1 MKKMSKFYVCLLT
14 MIAFPIGLVSCS
26 NNNISSSSFIDTSSS
41 NSEDTS
47 SSSSTSVEKLDYD
60 MSNVKFE
67 DKTVTYDGN
76 EHTLEITGTLP
87 EGVSVSYTNNK
98 LTEVGSIEATATFL
112 GDYEHYNEIPNMTA
126 TLTIT
131 PLQQDSE
138 GNYIINGIKYKDN
151 GETMS
156 VVGYTDDINQDAFI
170 AHRVLEKPVTSI
182 GDGAFEGCHSLTSIT
197 IPDSVT
203 DIGEWAFSNC
213 YSLTSITIGDSVTSI
228 GYNAFYVCSS
238 LTSITIPDSVTYIGD
253 SAFAHCESLA
263 SIKVD
268 DDNKVYDSR
277 NNCNAIIETETN
289 RLIAGCKSTSIP
301 DSVTSIGF
309 YAFLGCTSLTSITI
323 PDSVTIIGDNAFSS
337 CYNLTSITI
346 SDSVTI
352 ISFHAFSYCKSLTD
366 VYYSGTEEQWNN
378 INIREGNEYLVNATI
393 HFNYEN

>member
-14 MIAFPIGLVSCS
+14 MIAFPIGLASCG
-26 NNNISSSSFIDTSSS
+26 T
-41 NSEDTS
+41 T
-47 SSSSTSVEKLDYD
+47 TEKLDYD

-87 EGVSVSYTNNK
+87 DGVSVSYTNNK
-98 LTEVGSIEATATFL
+98 LTEVGSIEVTATFL
-112 GDYEHYNEIPNMTA
+112 GDYEHYNEIPDMTA

-138 GNYIINGIKYKDN
+138 GNYIIDGIKYMDI

-170 AHRVLEKPVTSI
+170 THRVLEKPVTSI
-182 GDGAFEGCHSLTSIT
+182 GDSAFEGCHSLTSIT

-203 DIGEWAFSNC
+203 DIGKWAFSSC
-213 YSLTSITIGDSVTSI
+213 YSLTSITIGNSVAYI
-228 GYNAFYVCSS
+228 GYNAFYICSS
-238 LTSITIPDSVTYIGD
+238 LTSITIPDSVISIGD

-289 RLIAGCKSTSIP
+289 RLIAGCKSTIIP
-301 DSVTSIGF
+301 DSVTIIGY

-323 PDSVTIIGDNAFSS
+323 PDSVTTIADNAFSDCS
-337 CYNLTSITI
+337 NLTSITI
-346 SDSVTI
+346 PDSVTI
-352 ISFHAFSYCKSLTD
+352 ISFNAFSLCKSLTD

-378 INIREGNEYLVNATI
+378 IDIRDGNDYLVNATI
-393 HFNYEN
+393 HFNYEI